1 MDFTEAKMGRTFILR
16 LRDGERLHEVIE
28 SFAQKQKITSALCF
42 FLGGAQDKS
51 KVVVGPEDGN
61 ASPPNPMVTL
71 LKGVHE
77 ACGVGTV
84 FINEAG
90 EPKLH
95 MHASFGRNDSTITGC
110 VRMGVDIWQIGEVV
124 ILELT
129 GALAK
134 RAKDK
139 RSGFEVLETF

>member
-1 MDFTEAKMGRTFILR
+1 MDFTEAKLGRIFILR

-42 FLGGAQDKS
+42 FLGGAKDKS

-61 ASPPNPMVTL
+61 ASRPIPMVTL

-77 ACGVGTV
+77 ACGVGTIFV
-84 FINEAG
+84 DEAG

-95 MHASFGRNDSTITGC
+95 MHASFGRNDNSVTGC
-110 VRMGVDIWQIGEVV
+110 VRMGVDVWQIGEVL
-124 ILELT
+124 ILELS
-129 GALAK
+129 GASAK
-134 RAKDK
+134 RIKDE
-139 RSGFEVLETF
+139 RSGFEMLETF